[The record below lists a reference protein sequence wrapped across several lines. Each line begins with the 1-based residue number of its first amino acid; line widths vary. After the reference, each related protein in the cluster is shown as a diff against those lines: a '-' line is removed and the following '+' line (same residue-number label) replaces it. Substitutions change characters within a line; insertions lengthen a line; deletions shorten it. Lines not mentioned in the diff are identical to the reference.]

1 MNDETYVFIQ
11 DVRERKVTARGARHK
26 VNGSHSKKCTL
37 SQDTLTPAQLKRR
50 NGPVLTCDL
59 NKPYTLAY
67 LRTLSRHMQIEY
79 MENLLSKFNPTNTQL
94 SNMLDC
100 SPTWLYSYLKSL
112 GIDGTGSRPNKAE
125 KLAFEDWLHADDI
138 PAEEPAPEEPAPED
152 KPKPKLSPISYD
164 TITLSFTGTTTDLI
178 QSILTGP
185 IHLVGA
191 DVCTFTITAT
201 KKGA

>member
-11 DVRERKVTARGARHK
+11 DVRERKITARGARHK
-26 VNGSHSKKCTL
+26 VGGSRSKKCTL

-59 NKPYTLAY
+59 NKPYTLTS
-67 LRTLSRHMQIEY
+67 LRTLSRHMQVEY
-79 MENLLSKFNPTNTQL
+79 MENLLRKFNPTTPQL
-94 SNMLDC
+94 CGMLDC
-100 SPTWLYSYLKSL
+100 SPTTMYGWLKSL
-112 GIDGTGSRPNKAE
+112 CISGTGSRPTKAE
-125 KLAFEDWLHADDI
+125 KLAFEDWLHADDT
-138 PAEEPAPEEPAPED
+138 PAEEPTPEPVPED